1 MISKSSRGETGKDFE
16 FAFWLLLVVVVD
28 WTRTASWG
36 HNWQL
41 VLWWVKRPQRK
52 LRAMR
57 WQVIKSNDK
66 GEANYSILQ
75 LDTNEMKDLNTY

>member
-1 MISKSSRGETGKDFE
+1 
-16 FAFWLLLVVVVD
+16 
-28 WTRTASWG
+28 
-36 HNWQL
+36 
-41 VLWWVKRPQRK
+41 
-52 LRAMR
+52 MR